1 MQKEHRFPLC
11 PPPLVIHFFLRVND
25 FEDVAGEFVE
35 VVNGENSEGDETP
48 RSLNLSDVAANAHQS
63 VLSKHLKEDN

>member
-1 MQKEHRFPLC
+1 M
-11 PPPLVIHFFLRVND
+11 ND

-63 VLSKHLKEDN
+63 VLSKHLKEDNKMNLEIDTANHMQKKWNKR

>member
-1 MQKEHRFPLC
+1 M
-11 PPPLVIHFFLRVND
+11 ND

-48 RSLNLSDVAANAHQS
+48 RSLNLPDVAANAHQS
-63 VLSKHLKEDN
+63 VLSKHLKEDNQMNLEIETVNHRQK